1 MLLFYII
8 SGVLTFFLVL
18 PFLTVVAGQFAKR
31 NTKPSIPK
39 NKTLVNYDF
48 ANIITAYKNADIAK
62 PLVASL
68 IRQGHKNHHI
78 YLVADGANLYN

>member
-18 PFLTVVAGQFAKR
+18 PFLTVLAAQFTK
-31 NTKPSIPK
+31 NNIKPSLPK
-39 NKTLVNYDF
+39 GKSVVNYDF